1 MRIHGK
7 SKEENLN
14 RAQQKHPVTKSQDKK
29 THHIG
34 CLQNSIF
41 LIIMPSSLGKV
52 RIIPKKVAFFLQSFA
67 SDTSK
72 KLKPLYS
79 LF

>member
-7 SKEENLN
+7 SKEGNLN
-14 RAQQKHPVTKSQDKK
+14 RAQQKRHVTKSQDKK
-29 THHIG
+29 THHNG

-41 LIIMPSSLGKV
+41 HIIMPSSLSKDS
-52 RIIPKKVAFFLQSFA
+52 IIPKKTAFFLQSFA
-67 SDTSK
+67 SKTSK

>member
-7 SKEENLN
+7 SKEGNLN
-14 RAQQKHPVTKSQDKK
+14 RAQQKHHVTKSQDKK

-41 LIIMPSSLGKV
+41 HIIMPSSLGKV

>member
-7 SKEENLN
+7 SKEGNLN
-14 RAQQKHPVTKSQDKK
+14 RAQQKPHVTKSQDKK

-41 LIIMPSSLGKV
+41 LIIIPSSLSKDS
-52 RIIPKKVAFFLQSFA
+52 IIPKKIAFILQSFA

>member
-1 MRIHGK
+1 MRKHGK
-7 SKEENLN
+7 SKEGNLN
-14 RAQQKHPVTKSQDKK
+14 RAQQKRHVTKSQDKK
-29 THHIG
+29 THHNG

-41 LIIMPSSLGKV
+41 HIIMPSSLSKDS
-52 RIIPKKVAFFLQSFA
+52 IIPKKIAFFLQSFA
-67 SDTSK
+67 SKTSK

>member
-7 SKEENLN
+7 SKEGNLN
-14 RAQQKHPVTKSQDKK
+14 RAQQKRHVTKSQDKK
-29 THHIG
+29 THHNG

-41 LIIMPSSLGKV
+41 HIIMPSSLSKDS
-52 RIIPKKVAFFLQSFA
+52 IIPKKIAFFLQSFA
-67 SDTSK
+67 SKTSK